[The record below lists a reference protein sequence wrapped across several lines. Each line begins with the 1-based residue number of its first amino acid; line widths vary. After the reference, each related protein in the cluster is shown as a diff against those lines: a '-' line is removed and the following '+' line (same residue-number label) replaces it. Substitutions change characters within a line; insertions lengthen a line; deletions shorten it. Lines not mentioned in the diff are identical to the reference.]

1 MKQTTK
7 FALLLLGASVLG
19 SAVTILATSAFEN
32 DANAR
37 FVNEISNS
45 NSTVDGNGRFVRT
58 SATIDAF
65 DTDFTAAAE
74 KSVNAVVCIK
84 SYATPRSSRQQFIDP
99 FEFFFGPG
107 YGGRSQRQQEDAT
120 PQPLGLGSGV
130 IITSDGY
137 VVTNNHVIEGAEKL
151 EVMLNDN
158 STYNATIV
166 GSDASSDV
174 ALLKIDGENL
184 PTIPFGDSDALKV
197 GEWVL
202 AVGNPFGF
210 TSTVTAGIVS
220 AKARSISSA
229 THGRPMGIE
238 SYIQTDAAV
247 NKGNS
252 GGALVNTNGEL
263 VGINTAIYS
272 QTGDYAGC
280 SFAIPSALVK
290 KIVTDIQQYGTVQRA
305 VLGVSYVELNAEMAH
320 EKGITATN
328 EGIYVAQVSEQSA
341 AMEAGIKE
349 GDVIVKLGGNPVKN
363 SGQMMEQMNKLRPGD
378 TVEITYIRDNKTHT
392 TKATMK
398 NNQGSTSMTKATDF
412 TSLGCAF
419 KKLSNAT
426 KQSLGITSGV
436 QVAGLKTGKFKD
448 AGIKEGFIILD
459 INNQRVNSQ
468 DDVEAIYK
476 AIINSSDSDKVM
488 FITGVYPT
496 GAKKYYAV
504 DLSE

>member
-1 MKQTTK
+1 
-7 FALLLLGASVLG
+7 
-19 SAVTILATSAFEN
+19 
-32 DANAR
+32 
-37 FVNEISNS
+37 
-45 NSTVDGNGRFVRT
+45 
-58 SATIDAF
+58 
-65 DTDFTAAAE
+65 
-74 KSVNAVVCIK
+74 
-84 SYATPRSSRQQFIDP
+84 
-99 FEFFFGPG
+99 
-107 YGGRSQRQQEDAT
+107 
-120 PQPLGLGSGV
+120 
-130 IITSDGY
+130 
-137 VVTNNHVIEGAEKL
+137 
-151 EVMLNDN
+151 
-158 STYNATIV
+158 
-166 GSDASSDV
+166 
-174 ALLKIDGENL
+174 
-184 PTIPFGDSDALKV
+184 
-197 GEWVL
+197 
-202 AVGNPFGF
+202 
-210 TSTVTAGIVS
+210 
-220 AKARSISSA
+220 
-229 THGRPMGIE
+229 MGIE

-436 QVAGLKTGKFKD
+436 QVAGLKAGKFKD

-459 INNQRVNSQ
+459 INNQRINSQ

>member
-1 MKQTTK
+1 MKKITK
-7 FALLLLGASVLG
+7 LALLFVGASVLG
-19 SAVTILATSAFEN
+19 SAATILATSIISNNNYDGFA
-32 DANAR
+32 
-37 FVNEISNS
+37 NEISTTNYLD
-45 NSTVDGNGRFVRT
+45 NEGRFLRT
-58 SATIDAF
+58 SNTTTTSAF
-65 DTDFTAAAE
+65 DTDFTVAAE

-84 SYATPRSSRQQFIDP
+84 SYATPRMRQQFIDP
-99 FEFFFGPG
+99 FEFFFGRG
-107 YGGRSQRQQEDAT
+107 YGNRQQQQQRQE

-151 EVMLNDN
+151 EVILNDN
-158 STYNATIV
+158 SSYNATII
-166 GSDASSDV
+166 GTDPTSDV

-202 AVGNPFGF
+202 AVGNPFGL

-229 THGRPMGIE
+229 THERTMSIE
-238 SYIQTDAAV
+238 SFIQTDAAV

-252 GGALVNTNGEL
+252 GGALVNTKGEL

-290 KIVTDIQQYGTVQRA
+290 KIVTDIKQYGTVQRA
-305 VLGVSYVELNAEMAH
+305 VLGIAYTELNAEMAK
-320 EKGITATN
+320 EKGIKATN
-328 EGIYVAQVSEQSA
+328 EGIYVAEVNDRSA
-341 AMEAGIKE
+341 AMEAGIE
-349 GDVIVKLGGNPVKN
+349 VGDRIIKIGGNSVNN

-398 NNQGSTSMTKATDF
+398 NNQGDTSITKASDF
-412 TSLGCAF
+412 ISLGCAF
-419 KKLSNAT
+419 KKLSDST
-426 KQSLGITSGV
+426 KKSLNITSGV
-436 QVAGLKTGKFKD
+436 QVAGLKDGKFKD
-448 AGIKEGFIILD
+448 AGIKDGFIIIE
-459 INNQRVNSQ
+459 INDQRVNSQ
-468 DDVEAIYK
+468 DDVEAIYN
-476 AIINSSDSDKVM
+476 AIMKNQDSDKVM
-488 FITGVYPT
+488 FITGIYPT
-496 GAKKYYAV
+496 GTRKYYAV
-504 DLSE
+504 DLSD

>member
-1 MKQTTK
+1 MKQTAK

-19 SAVTILATSAFEN
+19 SAVTIVATSTFGSQSNEN
-32 DANAR
+32 
-37 FVNEISNS
+37 FVKEISSNS
-45 NSTVDGNGRFVRT
+45 NVDANGHFYRAA
-58 SATIDAF
+58 ATAAF
-65 DTDFTAAAE
+65 DTDFTTAAE

-84 SYATPRSSRQQFIDP
+84 SYATPRVSRQQFIDP

-107 YGGRSQRQQEDAT
+107 YRGQRQPQGETT

-130 IITSDGY
+130 IITSNGY
-137 VVTNNHVIEGAEKL
+137 IVTNNHVIEGAEKL
-151 EVMLNDN
+151 EVTLNDN
-158 STYNATIV
+158 STYNATVI
-166 GSDASSDV
+166 GTDASSDV

-252 GGALVNTNGEL
+252 GGALVNINGEL
-263 VGINTAIYS
+263 IGINTAIYS

-305 VLGVSYVELNAEMAH
+305 VLGISYVELTAEMAR
-320 EKGITATN
+320 EKDITATN
-328 EGIYVAQVSEQSA
+328 DGIYVAQVSEQSA

-349 GDVIVKLGGNPVKN
+349 GDVIIKLGGNPVKN

-378 TVEITYIRDNKTHT
+378 TVEITYIRDNKTRT

-398 NNQGSTSMTKATDF
+398 NNQGSTTITKATDF

-419 KKLSNAT
+419 KQLSKST
-426 KQSLGITSGV
+426 KQSLGLTSGV
-436 QVAGLKTGKFKD
+436 QVAGLKAGKFKD
-448 AGIKEGFIILD
+448 AGIKDGFIVLD
-459 INNQRVNSQ
+459 INGKRINSQ
-468 DDVEAIYK
+468 DDVKSIYNS
-476 AIINSSDSDKVM
+476 IMNSSDNDKVM
-488 FITGVYPT
+488 FVSGIYPT
-496 GAKKYYAV
+496 GAKDYYAV
-504 DLSE
+504 NLAD

>member
-1 MKQTTK
+1 MKQSAK
-7 FALLLLGASVLG
+7 FALMLLGASVIG
-19 SAVTILATSAFEN
+19 SAVTILATSSFDN
-32 DANAR
+32 KPNTD
-37 FVNEISNS
+37 FVQEISSNS
-45 NSTVDGNGRFVRT
+45 NVDANGHFYRA
-58 SATIDAF
+58 SASAAF

-107 YGGRSQRQQEDAT
+107 YGSRGQRQQQEDSA

-130 IITSDGY
+130 IITSNGY

-151 EVMLNDN
+151 EVTLNDN
-158 STYNATIV
+158 STYNATII
-166 GSDASSDV
+166 GSDASSDL

-280 SFAIPSALVK
+280 SFAIPSVLVK

-305 VLGVSYVELNAEMAH
+305 VLGISYTELNAEMANK
-320 EKGITATN
+320 KGITATN

-341 AMEAGIKE
+341 AMEAGLEE
-349 GDVIVKLGGNPVKN
+349 GDVIIKLGGNSVKN

-398 NNQGSTSMTKATDF
+398 NTQGNTTITKATDF

-419 KKLSNAT
+419 AKPSNSI
-426 KQSLGITSGV
+426 KRSLGITSGV
-436 QVAGLKTGKFKD
+436 QVTGLKAGKFKD

-459 INNQRVNSQ
+459 INGKRVNSQ
-468 DDVEAIYK
+468 DDVKTIYNS
-476 AIINSSDSDKVM
+476 IINGPDSDKVM
-488 FITGVYPT
+488 FISGVYPT
-496 GAKKYYAV
+496 KVKEYYAV
-504 DLSE
+504 NLAE

>member
-1 MKQTTK
+1 MKQTAKIT
-7 FALLLLGASVLG
+7 LLLLGASVLG
-19 SAVTILATSAFEN
+19 SAATILATSAFNN
-32 DANAR
+32 DNDDN
-37 FVNEISNS
+37 FVQEIHSTSN
-45 NSTVDGNGRFVRT
+45 VDTQGHFIRT
-58 SATIDAF
+58 SASAAF
-65 DTDFTAAAE
+65 DTDFTIAAE

-84 SYATPRSSRQQFIDP
+84 SYATPRSTRQQFIDP

-107 YGGRSQRQQEDAT
+107 YGNRGQRQQQDAT

-130 IITSDGY
+130 IITSNGY
-137 VVTNNHVIEGAEKL
+137 IVTNNHVIEGAEKL
-151 EVMLNDN
+151 EVTLNDN
-158 STYNATIV
+158 STYNATII
-166 GSDASSDV
+166 GTDASSDI
-174 ALLKIDGENL
+174 ALLKIDGKDL

-305 VLGVSYVELNAEMAH
+305 VLGISYIELNADMAR
-320 EKGITATN
+320 EKDITATK
-328 EGIYVAQVSEQSA
+328 EGIYVAEVSEQSA

-349 GDVIVKLGGNPVKN
+349 GDVIIKLGGNPVKN

-378 TVEITYIRDNKTHT
+378 TVEIIYVRDNKTHT

-398 NNQGSTSMTKATDF
+398 NNQGGTTVTKATDF

-419 KKLSNAT
+419 KKPSDSL
-426 KQSLGITSGV
+426 KQSLGINSGV
-436 QVAGLKTGKFKD
+436 QVSGLKSGKFKE
-448 AGIKEGFIILD
+448 AGIKDGFIILD
-459 INNQRVNSQ
+459 INGQRIKSQ
-468 DDVEAIYK
+468 DDVEAIYNS
-476 AIINSSDSDKVM
+476 IINSNDNDKVM

-496 GAKKYYAV
+496 KVKRYYAV

>member
-1 MKQTTK
+1 MKQTAK
-7 FALLLLGASVLG
+7 FALLLLGASILG
-19 SAVTILATSAFEN
+19 SAVTIVATSTIGGRN
-32 DANAR
+32 NGN
-37 FVNEISNS
+37 FVNEISSNS
-45 NSTVDGNGRFVRT
+45 NVDAAGHFYRA
-58 SATIDAF
+58 SATASF
-65 DTDFTAAAE
+65 DTDFTIAAE

-107 YGGRSQRQQEDAT
+107 YGRGQRQQQDDAT

-137 VVTNNHVIEGAEKL
+137 IVTNNHVIEGAEKL
-151 EVMLNDN
+151 EVTLNDN
-158 STYNATIV
+158 STYNATII
-166 GSDASSDV
+166 GTDASSDV
-174 ALLKIDGENL
+174 ALLKIDGEDL

-229 THGRPMGIE
+229 THGRSMGIE

-305 VLGVSYVELNAEMAH
+305 VLGISYVELTADMAR

-328 EGIYVAQVSEQSA
+328 DGIYVGEVSEQSA

-349 GDVIVKLGGNPVKN
+349 GDVIIKLGGNPVKN

-378 TVEITYIRDNKTHT
+378 TVEITYIRDNKTRT

-398 NNQGSTSMTKATDF
+398 NNQGSTTITKATDF

-419 KKLSNAT
+419 KQLSKST
-426 KQSLGITSGV
+426 KQSLGLNSGV
-436 QVAGLKTGKFKD
+436 QVAGLKAGKFKD
-448 AGIKEGFIILD
+448 AGIKDGFIILD
-459 INNQRVNSQ
+459 INGKRINSQ
-468 DDVEAIYK
+468 DDVKAIYNS
-476 AIINSSDSDKVM
+476 IMNSSDNDKVM
-488 FITGVYPT
+488 FVSGVYPT
-496 GAKKYYAV
+496 GAKDYYAV
-504 DLSE
+504 NLAD

>member
-1 MKQTTK
+1 MKQTAK

-19 SAVTILATSAFEN
+19 SAATVIATSAFDN
-32 DANAR
+32 DTAGT
-37 FVNEISNS
+37 FDNEITYQN
-45 NSTVDGNGRFVRT
+45 NIDTNGHFIRT
-58 SATIDAF
+58 AASSALA
-65 DTDFTAAAE
+65 TDFTVAAE

-84 SYATPRSSRQQFIDP
+84 SYATPRSTRQQYIDP

-107 YGGRSQRQQEDAT
+107 YGRGQRQQQENAT

-130 IITSDGY
+130 IISSDGY
-137 VVTNNHVIEGAEKL
+137 IVTNNHVIEGAEKL
-151 EVMLNDN
+151 EVTLNDN

-166 GSDASSDV
+166 GSDANSDI

-229 THGRPMGIE
+229 THSRQMGIE

-290 KIVTDIQQYGTVQRA
+290 KIVIDIKEYGIVQRA
-305 VLGVSYVELNAEMAH
+305 VLGISYIELNADMAR
-320 EKGITATN
+320 EKDITATN
-328 EGIYVAQVSEQSA
+328 DGIYVAEVSEQSA

-349 GDVIVKLGGNPVKN
+349 GDVIVKLGGNQVKN

-398 NNQGSTSMTKATDF
+398 NNQGSTTITKASDF
-412 TSLGCAF
+412 NSLGCAF
-419 KKLSNAT
+419 KKPNDNT
-426 KQSLGITSGV
+426 KRSLGITTGV
-436 QVAGLKTGKFKD
+436 QVTGLKAGKFKD
-448 AGIKEGFIILD
+448 AGIKDGFIILE
-459 INNQRVNSQ
+459 INGRRVNSQ
-468 DDVEAIYK
+468 DEVEAIY
-476 AIINSSDSDKVM
+476 NSIVNGKDSDKVM

-496 GAKKYYAV
+496 KVKRYYAV
-504 DLSE
+504 DLTE

>member
-1 MKQTTK
+1 MT
-7 FALLLLGASVLG
+7 
-19 SAVTILATSAFEN
+19 
-32 DANAR
+32 
-37 FVNEISNS
+37 
-45 NSTVDGNGRFVRT
+45 
-58 SATIDAF
+58 
-65 DTDFTAAAE
+65 
-74 KSVNAVVCIK
+74 
-84 SYATPRSSRQQFIDP
+84 
-99 FEFFFGPG
+99 
-107 YGGRSQRQQEDAT
+107 
-120 PQPLGLGSGV
+120 
-130 IITSDGY
+130 
-137 VVTNNHVIEGAEKL
+137 
-151 EVMLNDN
+151 LNDN
-158 STYNATIV
+158 STYNATVI
-166 GSDASSDV
+166 GTDASSDV

-252 GGALVNTNGEL
+252 GGALVNINGEL
-263 VGINTAIYS
+263 IGINTAIYS

-305 VLGVSYVELNAEMAH
+305 VLGISYVELTAEMAR
-320 EKGITATN
+320 EKDITATN
-328 EGIYVAQVSEQSA
+328 DGIYVAQVSEQSA

-349 GDVIVKLGGNPVKN
+349 GDVIIKLGGNPVKN

-378 TVEITYIRDNKTHT
+378 TVEITYIRDNKTRT

-398 NNQGSTSMTKATDF
+398 NNQGSTTITKATDF

-419 KKLSNAT
+419 KQLSKST
-426 KQSLGITSGV
+426 KQSLGLTSGV
-436 QVAGLKTGKFKD
+436 QVAGLKAGKFKD
-448 AGIKEGFIILD
+448 AGIKDGFIVLD
-459 INNQRVNSQ
+459 INGKRINSQ
-468 DDVEAIYK
+468 DDVKSIYNS
-476 AIINSSDSDKVM
+476 IMNSSDNDKVM
-488 FITGVYPT
+488 FVSGVYPT
-496 GAKKYYAV
+496 GAKDYYAV
-504 DLSE
+504 NLAD

>member
-1 MKQTTK
+1 MKQSIK

-19 SAVTILATSAFEN
+19 SVITILATSTFGDKSSES
-32 DANAR
+32 
-37 FVNEISNS
+37 FVISNS
-45 NSTVDGNGRFVRT
+45 SNVDKEGHFIRT
-58 SATIDAF
+58 SVSSPF
-65 DTDFTAAAE
+65 DTDFTEAAE
-74 KSVNAVVCIK
+74 RSVNAVVCIK
-84 SYATPRSSRQQFIDP
+84 SYATPRSSRRQQYIDP

-107 YGGRSQRQQEDAT
+107 YGNRNQKQQQENST

-130 IITSDGY
+130 IITPNGY
-137 VVTNNHVIEGAEKL
+137 IVTNNHVIEGAEKL
-151 EVMLNDN
+151 EVTLNDN
-158 STYNATIV
+158 STYNATII
-166 GSDASSDV
+166 GYDASSDL
-174 ALLKIDGENL
+174 ALLKIDGNNL

-220 AKARSISSA
+220 AKARSISTA
-229 THGRPMGIE
+229 THGRSMGIE

-280 SFAIPSALVK
+280 SFAIPSVLVQ

-305 VLGVSYVELNAEMAH
+305 VLGISYVELNADIAR

-328 EGIYVAQVSEQSA
+328 EGIYVAEVSEQSA

-349 GDVIVKLGGNPVKN
+349 GDVIIKLGGNPVKN

-378 TVEITYIRDNKTHT
+378 TVELTYIRNNNTHT

-398 NNQGSTSMTKATDF
+398 NNQGNTTITKASNF

-419 KKLSNAT
+419 KKLSDSTRRN
-426 KQSLGITSGV
+426 LGINSGI
-436 QVAGLKTGKFKD
+436 QIANLKAGKFKD
-448 AGIKEGFIILD
+448 AGIKDDFIILE
-459 INNQRVNSQ
+459 INGKRVNSQ
-468 DDVEAIYK
+468 DDVEVIYNS
-476 AIINSSDSDKVM
+476 IINSNDGDKVM
-488 FITGVYPT
+488 FITGLYPID
-496 GAKKYYAV
+496 GRRRYYAV
-504 DLSE
+504 DLTE